1 MRVLALL
8 VVLLS
13 SILDGYTSTP
23 PQPQPVAT
31 FDLSQL
37 LLPGQREATWTTIA
51 FVSDTYIAVGLCGE
65 GGAEKCSLSLVQW
78 ESGVLRLSA
87 QTTKLD
93 SISSIYPAGGGR
105 TLTTATW
112 TPTNLFSPDLSAS
125 LRLPVSIYL
134 VSQSGRTVAENTQG
148 GWKVYRLS
156 TVRGGIGSLKSIS
169 DEVVVFQDRN
179 VMRTETLE
187 RRVLGSFSVAPE
199 TKCYT
204 SAELLGDNRL
214 YLQGCKGGKRIV
226 DFDGKERRK
235 LHPPKGCCD
244 YDNRSSA
251 DGSRLL
257 FDYTSRKVSAL
268 RNVGEILVAFTL
280 FGAAD
285 EMDNREEIQVVDT
298 VTGGTCFD
306 WRRRFAMGS
315 DLRFRKIAAISPSGE
330 FVAIAAEKTLSVFRL
345 PSLCETKK

>member
-1 MRVLALL
+1 M
-8 VVLLS
+8 
-13 SILDGYTSTP
+13 
-23 PQPQPVAT
+23 
-31 FDLSQL
+31 
-37 LLPGQREATWTTIA
+37 
-51 FVSDTYIAVGLCGE
+51 SDTYIAVGLCRE
-65 GGAEKCSLSLVQW
+65 DGAEECSLSLIQW
-78 ESGVLRLSA
+78 ESGVLRLSE

-112 TPTNLFSPDLSAS
+112 TPTNLFSPDQSAS

-134 VSQSGRTVAENTQG
+134 VSQSGRTVAETTQG

-156 TVRGGIGSLKSIS
+156 TTLEPVREGTGSLRSIS
-169 DEVVVFQDRN
+169 DQVVVFQDRN

-187 RRVLGSFSVAPE
+187 GRLLGSFSVAPE

-204 SAELLGDNRL
+204 STELLGDNRL
-214 YLQGCKGGKRIV
+214 YLHGCKGERIV
-226 DFDGKERRK
+226 DFNGKERLK

-244 YDNRSSA
+244 YDNRSSN
-251 DGSRLL
+251 DGRRLL

-268 RNVGEILVAFTL
+268 RNVGEIVLAFT
-280 FGAAD
+280 FFAAAD
-285 EMDNREEIQVVDT
+285 EKDNREEVQVVDT
-298 VTGGTCFD
+298 LTGGTCFD

-315 DLRFRKIAAISPSGE
+315 ELRFRKTAAISPSGE